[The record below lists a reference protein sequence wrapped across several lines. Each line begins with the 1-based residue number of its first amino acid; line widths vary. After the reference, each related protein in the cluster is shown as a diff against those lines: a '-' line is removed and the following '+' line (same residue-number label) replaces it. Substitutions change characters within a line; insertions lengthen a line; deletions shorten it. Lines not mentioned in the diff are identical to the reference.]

1 MIQVLL
7 LYSAFALGSNEA
19 QNNATSHL
27 RHQALVARDVKL
39 AAAAETDLT
48 HVKSDLSSNHSTRHW
63 SSSGTPSERRA
74 KRSITLSYLIPHQD
88 SSKEIAGPADTGRD
102 VENAK
107 SHSAYVKQFVG
118 ILCCVFTAGAYII
131 GFSLLIWWHLHPGR
145 RGEGKAT
152 CEIIQE
158 DAEATSRSSRS
169 RQVSRQV
176 SNVNQEDDEAAPI
189 ASSPSKMRLLSRSGT
204 KFHDEA
210 PHDLVEIEGDDLI
223 DTTGISGMCVLPPCQ
238 MGGITGVPDRLAVP
252 ILFVQAVGLQ
262 ALLLFNILPRLSP
275 NMDDS
280 HSSPNVLV
288 FVAIYLHFLNCVQD
302 LPYGIQIFYYF
313 TDLHTEL
320 RDVLW
325 FGVVLLADAF
335 VIPSICFI
343 LGAFFI
349 CTSRTVID
357 VIMNALQFRL

>member
-1 MIQVLL
+1 
-7 LYSAFALGSNEA
+7 
-19 QNNATSHL
+19 
-27 RHQALVARDVKL
+27 
-39 AAAAETDLT
+39 
-48 HVKSDLSSNHSTRHW
+48 
-63 SSSGTPSERRA
+63 
-74 KRSITLSYLIPHQD
+74 
-88 SSKEIAGPADTGRD
+88 
-102 VENAK
+102 
-107 SHSAYVKQFVG
+107 
-118 ILCCVFTAGAYII
+118 VFTAGAYII

-158 DAEATSRSSRS
+158 DA
-169 RQVSRQV
+169 
-176 SNVNQEDDEAAPI
+176 EAAPI

-357 VIMNALQFRL
+357 VIMNAVAVSFVKEIDNWIIAFNMRTGFLGGINEPHKVTFPVGAKRMTILSLVFVYYPVVPACITGITLWVGKTLLQL